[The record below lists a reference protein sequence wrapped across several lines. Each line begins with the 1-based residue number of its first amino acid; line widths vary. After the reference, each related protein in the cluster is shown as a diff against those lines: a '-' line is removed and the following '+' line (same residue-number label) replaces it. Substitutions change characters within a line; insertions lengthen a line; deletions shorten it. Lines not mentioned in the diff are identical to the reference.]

1 MKGSLALIIFIL
13 GLAMVL
19 LNEDVMGQN
28 IRVTKT
34 CGSGK
39 KKSSM
44 ELKEINRRAIEK
56 ALKKKEIGKNMKTV
70 TEQQQPNV
78 IHQYGTCHP
87 RTYKYLLLSFS

>member
-19 LNEDVMGQN
+19 LHHDVLGQN

-44 ELKEINRRAIEK
+44 ELKEMKRRAIEK
-56 ALKKKEIGKNMKTV
+56 ALKKTEIAKNMKTV
-70 TEQQQPNV
+70 IEQQQQNAK
-78 IHQYGTCHP
+78 HYYGTCHP
-87 RTYKYLLLSFS
+87 RTYKYLLLSF

>member
-19 LNEDVMGQN
+19 LNDDVMGQN
-28 IRVTKT
+28 IRITKT

-39 KKSSM
+39 KKNSM
-44 ELKEINRRAIEK
+44 ELKEIKRRAIEK

-70 TEQQQPNV
+70 IEEQQQNV
-78 IHQYGTCHP
+78 KHQYGTCHP
-87 RTYKYLLLSFS
+87 RTYKYLLLSF